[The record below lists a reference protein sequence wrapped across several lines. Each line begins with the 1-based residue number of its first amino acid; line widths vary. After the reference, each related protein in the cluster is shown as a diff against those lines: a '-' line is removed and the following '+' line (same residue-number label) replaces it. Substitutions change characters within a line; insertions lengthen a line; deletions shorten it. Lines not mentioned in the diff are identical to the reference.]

1 MLTLAIGIRIKVCC
15 SSLTDGIGMSAGG
28 RKSYGRGGWGAG
40 AVAKRWRG
48 MLSLILSRREKEFDL
63 LGSMPSKS
71 MMIP

>member
-1 MLTLAIGIRIKVCC
+1 MLTLVIGTRIKVCC
-15 SSLTDGIGMSAGG
+15 SRLTDGVAMLAGN
-28 RKSYGRGGWGAG
+28 RRSYGCGGWGAG
-40 AVAKRWRG
+40 AVAKRWRV